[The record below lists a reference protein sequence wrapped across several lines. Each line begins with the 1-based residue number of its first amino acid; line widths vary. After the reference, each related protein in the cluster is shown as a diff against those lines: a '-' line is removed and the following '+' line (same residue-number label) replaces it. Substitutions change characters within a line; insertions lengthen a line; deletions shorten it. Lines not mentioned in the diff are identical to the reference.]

1 MRPDSRSETC
11 NPTPDTLG
19 SRPMTEPFRW
29 KNCAADTTTWRHG
42 RLAREFL
49 HDVVQPSLYAL
60 DARIDKCSA
69 SDDPVAAFVLN
80 DVEELR
86 RVTTMAFCL
95 SIQSMWERQIRTYF
109 RGCAIAFSNDRAT
122 TEKALVA
129 PWEDLDE
136 FFLELRGIRMSSF
149 EEYRQLDLLHLLA
162 NVCRH
167 GDGPSSRRLWHRCP
181 EFWPDRIYHPRPSR
195 TTVTTAK
202 AAPSSA
208 NMHLAGDRLHTFV
221 SAIASFWEEVEY
233 IYLESLE
240 RKHESVE
247 RKLAKLRRE
256 RAKKRNGPMA
266 CPSARTGG

>member
-11 NPTPDTLG
+11 NPTPDTPG
-19 SRPMTEPFRW
+19 SRTMTEPFRW
-29 KNCAADTTTWRHG
+29 KNCAADTATWRHG

-49 HDVVQPSLYAL
+49 HDVVQPSLNAL
-60 DARIDKCSA
+60 DARINKWSA
-69 SDDPVAAFVLN
+69 SDDPAGAFVLN
-80 DVEELR
+80 DVKELR
-86 RVTTMAFCL
+86 RATTMAFCL
-95 SIQSMWERQIRTYF
+95 SIQSMWERQIRTYL
-109 RGCAIAFSNDRAT
+109 RGCAIAFSNDKAT

-129 PWEDLDE
+129 PWEDLDDL
-136 FFLELRGIRMSSF
+136 FLELRGIRMSSF

-181 EFWPDRIYHPRPSR
+181 EFWPDRIHHPRPSR
-195 TTVTTAK
+195 TTVATAK
-202 AAPSSA
+202 AAPSTA
-208 NMHLAGDRLHTFV
+208 NMHLPGDRLHTFV
-221 SAIASFWEEVEY
+221 SAIASFWDEIEY

-266 CPSARTGG
+266 CPSAGTGG